1 MITIKNFRLT
11 IPAIPLVLPSEIRLP
26 LRTPQIQPF
35 AKKKMPKDNSIQS
48 VLIIGSGPI
57 IIGQACE
64 FDYSGT
70 QAARSLREEGI
81 KVTLI
86 NSNPATIMTD
96 PMMADKVYLLPL
108 TVESIEQI
116 LQESEASGN
125 RIDAVLPTMGGQTA
139 LNLAKEAED
148 LGLWNQYNVKL
159 IGVDIKAI
167 DKAED
172 REKFRQWMIDLG
184 VNVAQAK
191 TANSFLEGKE
201 FAQEIGFPL
210 VIRPSFTL
218 GGTGGGF
225 VHDKEELDE
234 ALNRGLQASPIHEVL
249 VEKAVLGWKEFELE
263 LLRDAADNVCIIC
276 TVENFD
282 PMGVHTGDS
291 ITVAPAMTLS
301 DTGMQLMRNTAIKMM
316 RDLGNFA
323 GGCNVQFAMNPD
335 TEEIIAIEINP
346 RVSRS
351 SALASKATGYPIA
364 KIAAKLAIGFNLDEL
379 ENQITKTT
387 SAYFEPALDYVIV
400 KIPRWNFDKFKG
412 ANDTLGLQ
420 MKSVG
425 EVMAI
430 GRSFTEAVQKACQSL
445 ENNAVGLG
453 YYGKSLMHA
462 DELLEYI
469 KTPKWDRIF
478 RIKDALMAGIS
489 VSSISKATNGI
500 DRWFLLE
507 IQKLCNL
514 EKEMAKYDLAD
525 LPDELLREAKVHGF
539 SDEQISRITQH
550 GDEEDVYKKRK
561 EAGITR
567 VYKMVDTCS
576 AEFEAKTPYF
586 YSTFETP
593 SVSAEGD
600 GLATSNESKRS
611 SKKKIIVLGSGP
623 NRIGQGIEFDY
634 CCVHGLL
641 AIKECGYEAIMVN
654 CNPETVST
662 DFDMADK
669 LYFEPVYWEHIWE
682 IIEHEQ
688 PEGVIVQL
696 GGQTALKLAEKLN
709 EKGIKII
716 GTSFESLDIAEDRG
730 RFSDLLKELEIPY
743 PEYGTAWSVDDA
755 IAVANKVGY
764 PVLVRPSYVLG
775 GQRMRIVL
783 NDEEVEKAVVSLLK
797 HIPGNKILIDHF
809 LDRCQ
814 EAEID
819 AICDGDKFHVMG
831 IMEHIEPA
839 GIHSGDSNAVLP
851 AFNLSPLEI
860 QDMVD
865 YAKKIALAL
874 KVKGLINIQFA
885 IKDGKVYVIEANPRA
900 SRTTPFIAKAYG
912 VPYLNYATKVMLD
925 KLKVADIP
933 EEKNLE
939 GFAIKEPVFSF
950 NKFPGVNK
958 ELGPEMKS
966 TGEAIRFIKNL
977 RDPYFRQ
984 LYKDRSMYLSK

>member
-1 MITIKNFRLT
+1 
-11 IPAIPLVLPSEIRLP
+11 
-26 LRTPQIQPF
+26 
-35 AKKKMPKDNSIQS
+35 MPKDSSIKS

-57 IIGQACE
+57 VIGQACE

-70 QAARSLREEGI
+70 QAARSLREEGV
-81 KVTLI
+81 KVYLI

-108 TVESIEQI
+108 TVESIEKI
-116 LQESEASGN
+116 LEENQ
-125 RIDAVLPTMGGQTA
+125 IDAVLPTMGGQTA

-148 LGLWNQYNVKL
+148 LGIWEKYNCRL

-172 REKFRQWMIDLG
+172 REKFRQWMIQLG
-184 VNVAQAK
+184 VPVAPAK

-201 FAQEIGFPL
+201 FAQDIGFPL

-225 VHDKEELDE
+225 VHDKSELDE

-282 PMGVHTGDS
+282 PMGIHTGDS

-301 DTGMQLMRNTAIKMM
+301 DTGMQLMRNTAIMMM

-323 GGCNVQFAMNPD
+323 GGCNVQFSMNPA

-364 KIAAKLAIGFNLDEL
+364 KIAAKLAIGYNLDEL

-430 GRSFTEAVQKACQSL
+430 GRSFTEAIQKACQSL

-453 YYGKSLMHA
+453 YYGKSMMQA
-462 DELLEYI
+462 EELLEYI
-469 KTPKWDRIF
+469 KVPKWDRIF

-489 VSSISKATNGI
+489 VGTISKATNGI
-500 DRWFLLE
+500 DRWFLNE
-507 IQKLCNL
+507 IQKICHI
-514 EKEMAKYDLAD
+514 EKEIAKYDLD
-525 LPDELLREAKVHGF
+525 TMPLELLREAKVNGF
-539 SDEQISRITQH
+539 SDEQISRILEH
-550 GDEEDVYKKRK
+550 GDEEDVYQKRK
-561 EAGITR
+561 AAGITR
-567 VYKMVDTCS
+567 VYKMVDTCA

-586 YSTFETP
+586 YSTFEQGNSTE
-593 SVSAEGD
+593 SVVSD
-600 GLATSNESKRS
+600 
-611 SKKKIIVLGSGP
+611 KKKIIVLGSGP

-641 AIKECGYEAIMVN
+641 AIRESGYEAIMVN

-662 DFDMADK
+662 DFDIADK

-682 IIEHEQ
+682 IIEHEK

-696 GGQTALKLAEKLN
+696 GGQTALKLAEKLH
-709 EKGIKII
+709 ERGIKII
-716 GTSFESLDIAEDRG
+716 GTSYDSMDIAEDRG
-730 RFSDLLKELEIPY
+730 RFSDLLKDLEIPY
-743 PEYGTAWSVDDA
+743 PAYGTAEDVDEA
-755 IAVANKVGY
+755 IVVANKVSY

-775 GQRMRIVL
+775 GQRMRIVI
-783 NDEEVEKAVVSLLK
+783 NDDEVEKAVISLLK
-797 HIPGNKILIDHF
+797 HLPGNKILIDHF

-814 EAEID
+814 EAEVD
-819 AICDGDKFHVMG
+819 AIFDGENFHVMG
-831 IMEHIEPA
+831 VMEHIEPA

-851 AFNLSPLEI
+851 AFNLTPLVVHTMEE
-860 QDMVD
+860 
-865 YAKKIALAL
+865 YAEKIARSLNI
-874 KVKGLINIQFA
+874 KGLINIQFA
-885 IKDGKVYVIEANPRA
+885 IKDSKVYVIEANPRA
-900 SRTTPFIAKAYG
+900 SRTTPFIAKAYQI
-912 VPYLNYATKVMLD
+912 PYLNIATKVMLGVKTLKD
-925 KLKVADIP
+925 FTFEKKLK
-933 EEKNLE
+933 

-950 NKFPGVNK
+950 DKFPGVNK

-966 TGEAIRFIKNL
+966 TGEAIRFIKDL

>member
-1 MITIKNFRLT
+1 
-11 IPAIPLVLPSEIRLP
+11 
-26 LRTPQIQPF
+26 
-35 AKKKMPKDNSIQS
+35 MPKDTSIKS

-81 KVTLI
+81 KVILI

-108 TVESIEQI
+108 TVESIEEI
-116 LQESEASGN
+116 LEENQ
-125 RIDAVLPTMGGQTA
+125 IDAVLPTMGGQTA

-148 LGLWNQYNVKL
+148 LGVWEKYGVKL

-172 REKFRQWMIDLG
+172 REKFRQWMIELG
-184 VNVAQAK
+184 VPVATAK
-191 TANSFLEGKE
+191 TANSYLEGKE
-201 FAQEIGFPL
+201 FAQQIGFPL

-249 VEKAVLGWKEFELE
+249 VETAVLGWKEFELE
-263 LLRDAADNVCIIC
+263 LLRDANDNVVIIC

-301 DTGMQLMRNTAIKMM
+301 DTAFQLMRNTAIKMM

-323 GGCNVQFAMNPD
+323 GGCNVQFALNPS

-364 KIAAKLAIGFNLDEL
+364 KIAAKLAIGYNLDEL
-379 ENQITKTT
+379 ENQITKST

-412 ANDTLGLQ
+412 ADDTLGLQ

-425 EVMAI
+425 EVMGI

-453 YYGKSLMHA
+453 YYGKSQMHA
-462 DELLEYI
+462 EELIEYI
-469 KTPKWDRIF
+469 KVPKWDRIF
-478 RIKDALMAGIS
+478 RIKDALMLG
-489 VSSISKATNGI
+489 VSINTISKVTNGI
-500 DRWFLLE
+500 DRWFLYE
-507 IQKLCNL
+507 IQKIVNI
-514 EKEMAKYDLAD
+514 EKEIAKYKLVNIPID
-525 LPDELLREAKVHGF
+525 LLRQAKQHGF
-539 SDEQISRITQH
+539 SDEQICRIMNDGH
-550 GDEEDVYKKRK
+550 EDELYEKRK
-561 EAGITR
+561 AAGIRR

-576 AEFEAKTPYF
+576 AEFEAITPYF
-586 YSTFETP
+586 YSTFE
-593 SVSAEGD
+593 EG
-600 GLATSNESKRS
+600 GENESKRS
-611 SKKKIIVLGSGP
+611 DRKKVIVLGSGP

-641 AIKECGYEAIMVN
+641 AIKEAGYEAIMVN

-662 DFDMADK
+662 DFDIADK
-669 LYFEPVYWEHIWE
+669 LYFEPVFWEHLWE
-682 IIEHEQ
+682 IVELEQ

-696 GGQTALKLAEKLN
+696 GGQTALKLAERLHA
-709 EKGIKII
+709 KGIRII
-716 GTSFESLDIAEDRG
+716 GTSFDNMDIAEDRG
-730 RFSDLLKELEIPY
+730 RFSDMLKELEIPY
-743 PEYGTAWSVDDA
+743 PEYGTAFDVDEA
-755 IAVANKVGY
+755 VEVANRVGY

-775 GQRMRIVL
+775 GQRMRIVI

-814 EAEID
+814 EAEVD
-819 AICDGDKFHVMG
+819 AIFDGENFHVMG
-831 IMEHIEPA
+831 VMEHIEPA

-851 AFNLSPLEI
+851 AFNLTPLVITTME
-860 QDMVD
+860 
-865 YAKKIALAL
+865 YYSEKIARAL
-874 KVKGLINIQFA
+874 NIKGLINIQFA
-885 IKDGKVYVIEANPRA
+885 IKDGKVFVIEANPRA
-900 SRTTPFIAKAYG
+900 SRTTPFIAKAYQI
-912 VPYLNYATKVMLD
+912 PYLNIATKIMLGVNKLTD
-925 KLKVADIP
+925 FKFEKKLK
-933 EEKNLE
+933 

-966 TGEAIRFIKNL
+966 TGEAIRFIKDL